1 MRRSL
6 SSAAPALLLN
16 PVEGFLALIT
26 VSYATLLQ
34 AVCEPAPVACS
45 PPRFFVQE
53 GPEILDDGELREP
66 PLVCHGFFR
75 VPPQLLDFS
84 WVPLQRGQMFLPEPA
99 EEVPRDVRRDRR
111 EGR

>member
-16 PVEGFLALIT
+16 PDEGFL
-26 VSYATLLQ
+26 
-34 AVCEPAPVACS
+34 PAPVSRS

-84 WVPLQRGQMFLPEPA
+84 WVPLQRGQNFLQEPA

-111 EGR
+111 EER